1 MREPDLAPPAFLF
14 YRAPLGRLEPA
25 REPSAKGMAMKV
37 SDRTYFTLKRLHSL
51 TGVFPIGVFLLEH
64 FFTNSKALQG
74 AAAFDKAAAELAGIP
89 YVGAVEALG
98 IWLPILFHMVL
109 GIFIATTSQAN
120 LGRHGYATNWMYTLQ
135 RVSGV
140 VLIFYILFH
149 TFQTRFDANYLA
161 SPSAYQ
167 YMREQ
172 LASPAMFWF
181 MIVGIVS
188 ACWHFGNGLF
198 GFAIHWGLA
207 TGRNAQRNA
216 ARLGFAVFV
225 VLALVGINSLLAFTG
240 QGLYPDWL
248 TKPHAQEHAV
258 VLEGGSR

>member
-1 MREPDLAPPAFLF
+1 
-14 YRAPLGRLEPA
+14 
-25 REPSAKGMAMKV
+25 MKV

-74 AAAFDKAAAELAGIP
+74 AAAFDAAAAELARIP
-89 YVGAVEALG
+89 YVGLVEAAG

-120 LGRHGYATNWMYTLQ
+120 LGKHGYAANWQYTLQ

-149 TFQTRFDANYLA
+149 TWQTRFDANYLN

-167 YMREQ
+167 YMHDQ
-172 LASPAMFWF
+172 LQSAGMFWF
-181 MIVGIVS
+181 MVVGILS

-198 GFAIHWGLA
+198 GFAIHWGIA
-207 TGRNAQRNA
+207 TGRGAQRNA
-216 ARLGFAVFV
+216 ARLGFAAFV
-225 VLALVGINSLLAFTG
+225 VLSIVALNSLLAFSG
-240 QGLYPDWL
+240 NGFYPGWL
-248 TKPHAQEHAV
+248 TKPHAQEHSV
-258 VLEGGSR
+258 VYQGGQD